1 MKDRDLLSSS
11 RLYDR
16 WAAMADDQEMGD
28 PADDEEFCNE
38 VLQHLGAL
46 LELVTDE
53 IDEDDPDATTAWAR
67 RSREVFTTMIA
78 EMRAL
83 LGSM

>member
-1 MKDRDLLSSS
+1 MKDRDLLSSA

-16 WAAMADDQEMGD
+16 WTQMGDDQEMGD

-53 IDEDDPDATTAWAR
+53 IDEDDPDATTAWAQNAR
-67 RSREVFTTMIA
+67 GIFTTMIT

-83 LGSM
+83 LGSL